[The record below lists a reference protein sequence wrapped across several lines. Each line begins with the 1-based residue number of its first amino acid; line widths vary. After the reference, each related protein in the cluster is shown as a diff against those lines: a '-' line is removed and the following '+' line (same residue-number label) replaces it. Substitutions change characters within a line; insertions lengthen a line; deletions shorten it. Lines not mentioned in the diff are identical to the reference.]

1 MVSIENLVHND
12 CFDYFSCIYFLST
25 PYLRISYL
33 SFLRFLSHRLFPSDP
48 IFYSQT
54 LLFGNS
60 YFWVFLFSSGS
71 FPFIF
76 SSFTLNLLSILP
88 SSKLLAIFILLSIF
102 LLFKLCVYYVDFRNF
117 CTFEYVLQDEV
128 QNLG

>member
-1 MVSIENLVHND
+1 
-12 CFDYFSCIYFLST
+12 
-25 PYLRISYL
+25 
-33 SFLRFLSHRLFPSDP
+33 
-48 IFYSQT
+48 
-54 LLFGNS
+54 
-60 YFWVFLFSSGS
+60 
-71 FPFIF
+71 
-76 SSFTLNLLSILP
+76 LSILP